1 MNIVID
7 IITKFNPIHISNLKV
22 VFFLFLKHFHDIL
35 VKRESLLLWVLRS
48 SFSIHLRI
56 IITQK
61 ESDGRKIIVYFTAD
75 RRIML

>member
-7 IITKFNPIHISNLKV
+7 IITKFNPIHISKSRI
-22 VFFLFLKHFHDIL
+22 FLKHFHDIL

-56 IITQK
+56 IITQT
-61 ESDGRKIIVYFTAD
+61 ESDGRNIIVYFTAD
-75 RRIML
+75 RRIMLL